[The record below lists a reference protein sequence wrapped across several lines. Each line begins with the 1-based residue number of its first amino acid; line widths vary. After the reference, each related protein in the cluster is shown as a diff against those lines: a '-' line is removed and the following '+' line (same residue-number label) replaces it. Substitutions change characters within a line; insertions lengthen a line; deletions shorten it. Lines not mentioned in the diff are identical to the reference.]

1 MSAILSIEGIGKNF
15 GGFHALSQVDLQVA
29 DRSVHA
35 LIGPNGAGKS
45 TLLNVVS
52 GHLAPSAG
60 QVLFRGRPICGRPP
74 HETARRG
81 VARSFQIT
89 SIFGGF
95 TVFENVQMA
104 LLAQHGLCTRM
115 FRSAAPMKRDEAYA
129 LLQLVRLDGQ
139 AERIAGQLAAGDR
152 KRLEFAI
159 AMAGTPAVMLLDEP
173 TAGMS
178 PDERAIVIG
187 LIRQINQERGVAV
200 LFTEHDIEMVFAIA
214 DRITVLHQGSCIAD
228 GAPEDVRADRRVQ
241 EVYLGEDQEGDD
253 AALH

>member
-1 MSAILSIEGIGKNF
+1 MSDAILSIEGIGKSF
-15 GGFHALSQVDLQVA
+15 SGFHALSRVNLQLR

-52 GHLAPSAG
+52 GHLAPTAG
-60 QVLFRGRPICGRPP
+60 QVLFRGSPICGRPP

-81 VARSFQIT
+81 IARSFQIT
-89 SIFGGF
+89 SIFPGF

-104 LLAQHGLCTRM
+104 LLAQQGLCSRM
-115 FRSAAPMKRDEAYA
+115 FRSAASMERDEAQS
-129 LLQLVRLDGQ
+129 LLHLVRLDGQ
-139 AERIAGQLAAGDR
+139 AERTAGELAAGDR

-159 AMAGTPAVMLLDEP
+159 AMAGKPAVMLLDEP

-178 PDERAIVIG
+178 PDERAVVIN
-187 LIRQINQERGVAV
+187 LIRRINVERGVAV
-200 LFTEHDIEMVFAIA
+200 LFTEHDIDMVFAIA

-228 GAPEDVRADRRVQ
+228 GAPQSVRADRRVQ
-241 EVYLGEDQEGDD
+241 EVYLGEGNED